1 MMRKQNWVYHQ
12 QGFTLIELLLALGI
26 SAVIAVLSY
35 QSINSMV
42 TAKQLVNQKA
52 DELEQVQQLVWNL
65 QQDLVQLVPRA
76 VQDQLGEPLPA
87 LKYRVDTG
95 LELTRI
101 AQFPTP
107 NASGGLLRVGY
118 LLENGGLYR
127 LTWPVLDRAQ
137 DTQANKFKL
146 LDGVSRLELR
156 FLDSNDQWKT
166 SWPSQQGKLLDL
178 PKLTEIRIESKQY
191 GLIERRFMG
200 VH

>member
-1 MMRKQNWVYHQ
+1 MMCNKGGVYRQ

-42 TAKQLVNQKA
+42 TVKQSVKQNA
-52 DELEQVQQLVWNL
+52 DELQELQRLVWHL

-76 VQDQLGEPLPA
+76 IQDQLGESLPA
-87 LKYRVDTG
+87 LDYRADTG

-107 NASGGLLRVGY
+107 NSTGGLLRVGY
-118 LLENGGLYR
+118 QIDNGSLYR
-127 LTWPVLDRAQ
+127 LTWGELDRAQ
-137 DTQANKFKL
+137 DTQVNRVKL
-146 LDGVSRLELR
+146 LDEVSRFEVR
-156 FLDSNDQWKT
+156 FLDASDQWQT
-166 SWPSQQGKLLDL
+166 SWPAQVEQPTGL
-178 PKLTEIRIESKQY
+178 PKLTKVLIDSEQY
-191 GLIERRFMG
+191 GLIERHFMG